1 MQTTANHNSTLHT
14 DTSHP
19 TRLRL
24 TMPRLML
31 RLEGIAVFAAAIA
44 VYAIRAYDGW
54 IFVLL
59 LLSVDLFALGYLGGA
74 KIGALVYNIGH
85 TYVTP
90 LLLTGAALLL
100 QSDAGLMLALIWFA
114 HIGMDRAAG
123 YGLKYSSGFK
133 DTHINRM

>member
-1 MQTTANHNSTLHT
+1 
-14 DTSHP
+14 
-19 TRLRL
+19 
-24 TMPRLML
+24 MPRLML
-31 RLEGIAVFAAAIA
+31 RLEGLVVFAAAIA

-100 QSDAGLMLALIWFA
+100 QSDTGLMLALIWFA